1 MLSAL
6 IYLLLMQP
14 SVRKTKIATSKES
27 FIEEFIIFRKVKI
40 SLNCCYETLFVIEMF
55 VQENFD
61 MRQLEEEESRELY
74 PKQPFLICLGTLHQP
89 TSYNLV
95 VDNFVIPCGEKI
107 EHAFKVL
114 YCAFH
119 AFHLVF
125 PKKLNTFYKFFD
137 GIIFQVNTKI
147 IPT

>member
-1 MLSAL
+1 
-6 IYLLLMQP
+6 
-14 SVRKTKIATSKES
+14 
-27 FIEEFIIFRKVKI
+27 
-40 SLNCCYETLFVIEMF
+40 
-55 VQENFD
+55 

-147 IPT
+147 IPTCLNLKTQLDAMIVPSLPTNEPSEESKSEST

>member
-1 MLSAL
+1 
-6 IYLLLMQP
+6 
-14 SVRKTKIATSKES
+14 
-27 FIEEFIIFRKVKI
+27 
-40 SLNCCYETLFVIEMF
+40 
-55 VQENFD
+55 
-61 MRQLEEEESRELY
+61 MRQLEEKESRELY
-74 PKQPFLICLGTLHQP
+74 RKQPFLICLGTP